1 MRNCRFSSCTP
12 SAPKVLGLEYTNNNK
27 NHPVGVAPMHHHQ
40 LLIIF
45 ALLIF
50 AYGLVSRFA
59 ERNSITGPMV
69 FMTVGILG
77 SSLALGFVHATPDM
91 GPVKLVAELALTLV
105 LFIDATMINRS
116 VFAGESRRIPVRLLL
131 IGLPLTML
139 LGTLFG
145 VWMFD
150 GVGIWAILLMALIL
164 SPTDAALGQ
173 AVVKSEGVPIR
184 IRQSISIESGLNDG
198 IALPPILIVMA
209 LLGAE
214 AGDHEGAWL
223 GFVIK
228 QVTLGPIVGLAV
240 GWIGGKLMQRMSDK
254 GWTEATF
261 QRLSALPIAILAFA
275 FAESVEGNGFIA
287 AFVAGLGLTSAI
299 TSEHVRHQVQEF
311 GETEGTQLILVVF
324 LIFGLAMVP
333 AAVPH
338 WGAPELLYALLSLTV
353 IRMLPVA
360 VSLTGLK
367 MDWPT
372 IAFIGWFG
380 PRGIASVL
388 YLLMA
393 VAAIGIAGYERIMSV
408 IVLTILISVFAHGIS
423 ALPLSRLYGA
433 SRPSLDK

>member
-1 MRNCRFSSCTP
+1 
-12 SAPKVLGLEYTNNNK
+12 
-27 NHPVGVAPMHHHQ
+27 
-40 LLIIF
+40 
-45 ALLIF
+45 
-50 AYGLVSRFA
+50 
-59 ERNSITGPMV
+59 MV

-77 SSLALGFVHATPDM
+77 SSLAFGFVHATPDM
-91 GPVKLVAELALTLV
+91 APVKLVAELALTLV

-116 VFAGESRRIPVRLLL
+116 LFAGGSRRIPVRLLL

-139 LGTLFG
+139 LGTVVG

-150 GVGIWAILLMALIL
+150 DVGIWAIVLMALIL

-173 AVVKSEGVPIR
+173 AVVKSEGVPIE
-184 IRQSISIESGLNDG
+184 IRQSISVESGLNDG
-198 IALPPILIVMA
+198 IALPPILIAMA

-223 GFVIK
+223 GFVAK

-240 GWIGGKLMQRMSDK
+240 GWIGGMLMQKASDK
-254 GWTEATF
+254 GWTEETF
-261 QRLSALPIAILAFA
+261 QRLSALPMAILAFV

-287 AFVAGLGLTSAI
+287 AFVAGLGFTKAI
-299 TSEHVRHQVQEF
+299 TSEHVRHHVQEF
-311 GETEGTQLILVVF
+311 GETEGMQLILVVF
-324 LIFGLAMVP
+324 LIFGLVMVP

-338 WGAPELLYALLSLTV
+338 WGATELAYALLSLTV
-353 IRMLPVA
+353 LRMVPVA
-360 VSLTGLK
+360 LSLASLK
-367 MDWPT
+367 LDWPT

-393 VAAIGIAGYERIMSV
+393 VAAIGIEGYERIMSV
-408 IVLTILISVFAHGIS
+408 IVLTIMISVFAHGVS
-423 ALPLSRLYGA
+423 ATPLSKLYGE

>member
-1 MRNCRFSSCTP
+1 
-12 SAPKVLGLEYTNNNK
+12 
-27 NHPVGVAPMHHHQ
+27 MHHHQ

-50 AYGLVSRFA
+50 AFGLVSRFA
-59 ERNSITGPMV
+59 ERNLITGPMV

-77 SSLALGFVHATPDM
+77 SSLVFGFVHVTPDM

-105 LFIDATMINRS
+105 LFIDATLIDRS
-116 VFAGESRRIPVRLLL
+116 VFAGKSRRIPVRLLL
-131 IGLPLTML
+131 IGLPLTMI
-139 LGTLFG
+139 LGTLIG

-150 GVGIWAILLMALIL
+150 SAGILAIALMAFIL

-173 AVVKSEGVPIR
+173 AVVKSEAVPAQ
-184 IRQSISIESGLNDG
+184 IRQSISVESGLNDG
-198 IALPPILIVMA
+198 IALPPILIIMA

-214 AGDHEGAWL
+214 AGEHEGAWL

-228 QVTLGPIVGLAV
+228 QVTLGPVVGFAV
-240 GWIGGKLMQRMSDK
+240 GWIGGKLMQVMSDK
-254 GWTEATF
+254 GWTEETF
-261 QRLSALPIAILAFA
+261 QRLSAVPLAILAFA

-287 AFVAGLGLTSAI
+287 AFVAGLGLTIAI

-311 GETEGTQLILVVF
+311 GETEGIQLILVVF

-338 WGAPELLYALLSLTV
+338 WGARELIYALLSLTV

-360 VSLTGLK
+360 LSLIGTKL
-367 MDWPT
+367 DWT
-372 IAFIGWFG
+372 TLAFIGWFG

-393 VAAIGIAGYERIMSV
+393 VAAVGIEGHEQVMSV
-408 IVLTILISVFAHGIS
+408 IVLTIMISVYAHGIS
-423 ALPLSRLYGA
+423 ATPLSTRYGKSA
-433 SRPSLDK
+433 SSE